1 MKRFALGLAL
11 VLACTAMALAA
22 AKTDDTAADNKA
34 DKAASTQ
41 KAPAKGQAVIVR
53 DMAGEDS
60 KTGDITIKG
69 KAGSVTHVT
78 YGKSEKTETSAGGGK
93 AVGQ

>member
-11 VLACTAMALAA
+11 VLASTALAWAA
-22 AKTDDTAADNKA
+22 AKTDEAAADAKA

-41 KAPAKGQAVIVR
+41 KAPAKGHAVIVR
-53 DMAGEDS
+53 DVSGEDS

-78 YGKSEKTETSAGGGK
+78 YGKSEKTETGNSKAAG
-93 AVGQ
+93 Q

>member
-11 VLACTAMALAA
+11 VLAFTAFAFAA

-34 DKAASTQ
+34 AGVQ
-41 KAPAKGQAVIVR
+41 KAPAKGHVVVVR
-53 DMAGEDS
+53 DVSAEDA

-69 KAGSVTHVT
+69 KAGTVTHVT
-78 YGKSEKTETSAGGGK
+78 YGKSEKPETGAGGGK